1 MTKVIELL
9 DAVKK
14 TKGIESAYALA
25 KELGLPTQ
33 RISHYYKGSRTPDE
47 FACMQIAKAL
57 NVSLDE
63 VMIPVRIEAE
73 KDEKKRE
80 AWKDYFKS
88 IGGYAASF
96 VMEILLS
103 VTLIVTTTKNA
114 EANQYVKNS
123 ILQEYKLCVY
133 LSQIRIRVLAAW
145 HALSTYFPHFCFSC

>member
-9 DAVKK
+9 DAVKAA
-14 TKGIESAYALA
+14 KGIETKYELA
-25 KELGLPTQ
+25 KELDLHSGL
-33 RISHYYKGSRTPDE
+33 ISDYYSGKRTPNE
-47 FACMQIAKAL
+47 YACMQIAKAL
-57 NVSLDE
+57 GVPLDD

-96 VMEILLS
+96 VMALLLS

-114 EANQYVKNS
+114 EANQDVKNS
-123 ILQEYKLCVY
+123 ILQEYKL
-133 LSQIRIRVLAAW
+133 
-145 HALSTYFPHFCFSC
+145 